1 MLNSS
6 IMAASKLRLV
16 HKSAPFDLPLC
27 RSRPR
32 LSEEPQ
38 ASRVLEEVASPACP
52 RPLPRPREQVN
63 ASPYICAQGRSH
75 SVTKGRNRGT
85 VGKYRSPVRDRN
97 PTSLSFVKSEA
108 LFPRETRAPPSKLYS
123 DSPRSK
129 ATPSALNQT
138 VGPRDIS
145 SELASLS
152 FNSSFTSSQ
161 KLRTAESPTC
171 LRPKR
176 EAKSLKSIE
185 TTFSKAVR
193 ELSLKGGDEEREVEV
208 YKQAFG
214 DILALNPI
222 GKSLLMKIKVKF
234 ESWLCR
240 GPSREED
247 SKNQTAHLQSALFK
261 EMEEKTTLLRKFER
275 ISRENVELSRNYGE
289 IQRKCEEFQLKLS
302 QIANIRLDGFPPT
315 EEAWKLVVAEL
326 ESYKAWKT
334 KMMRQL
340 KASASKEQRLL
351 ELIRALKHRGYPVEE
366 VYEADIR
373 PHSVRKQ
380 STRTQESDEEQL
392 IEGPAKALFRPEEV
406 PSLRLEAVQRNLSSA
421 SESEVSSATCE
432 ESLRKSVRSSSQD
445 FSKQDTKVVPKLTLP
460 MERKG
465 EDSFQEEFMAK
476 YSEFSESWR
485 KQIDAMKH

>member
-1 MLNSS
+1 
-6 IMAASKLRLV
+6 
-16 HKSAPFDLPLC
+16 
-27 RSRPR
+27 
-32 LSEEPQ
+32 
-38 ASRVLEEVASPACP
+38 
-52 RPLPRPREQVN
+52 
-63 ASPYICAQGRSH
+63 
-75 SVTKGRNRGT
+75 
-85 VGKYRSPVRDRN
+85 
-97 PTSLSFVKSEA
+97 
-108 LFPRETRAPPSKLYS
+108 
-123 DSPRSK
+123 
-129 ATPSALNQT
+129 
-138 VGPRDIS
+138 
-145 SELASLS
+145 
-152 FNSSFTSSQ
+152 
-161 KLRTAESPTC
+161 
-171 LRPKR
+171 
-176 EAKSLKSIE
+176 
-185 TTFSKAVR
+185 
-193 ELSLKGGDEEREVEV
+193 VEV

-222 GKSLLMKIKVKF
+222 GKSLLMKIKGKF

-240 GPSREED
+240 GSSREED
-247 SKNQTAHLQSALFK
+247 SKNQTETAHLQSALFK